1 MVVCVGAVLRG
12 AEAWLGTLL
21 HGLALLG
28 LAGRRLRGAEGG
40 QERAPLHRDSHRRDQ
55 APQVGGLACLSFNF
69 DTVNV

>member
-12 AEAWLGTLL
+12 AEAGLGPLL

-40 QERAPLHRDSHRRDQ
+40 QERPPLHGDCHRRDQ
-55 APQVGGLACLSFNF
+55 APQVGGFPATAYS
-69 DTVNV
+69 TST